1 MKLKLVSIF
10 VLVIVFTA
18 CENQSTVFDDFGS
31 TSVFFPYQ
39 TPARTLVL
47 GDYDLGF
54 NDNDNNGRF
63 EIGVVM
69 SGVYE
74 NTKDRTIHFEL
85 APELINATTLGVDTV
100 NVKMLPASYY
110 TIEKQSPVVIPAGS
124 VNGRIPVQ
132 LSDAFFDDPLSFAN
146 FGDVHYVIPLKITNY
161 EEIDS
166 LLVGVPLVDD
176 PIKIKDEDWQNL
188 PKDYTLF
195 GIKFMNKYSGKHLRR
210 GENVITG
217 TKDSVNVKSGNSVI
231 TAVNEKAVYRAE
243 YIVKDEVTS
252 LTTSGKN
259 QVTNTY
265 RINRGTIPSDD
276 DLSINLQFAD
286 NGDITVS
293 PVEGSNQT
301 VVGTGKWVAEGDE
314 WGGKKHSTIY
324 LDYQFNE
331 STVVEI
337 KKRGRV
343 TDRITVDL
351 LHNVKDTLVMRDRDV
366 KFEEFVINLEKQ

>member
-10 VLVIVFTA
+10 VLVLVFMA
-18 CENQSTVFDDFGS
+18 CENQPTVFDDFGS

-47 GDYDLGF
+47 GNYDLGF

-110 TIEKQSPVVIPAGS
+110 TIEKPSPVVIPAGS
-124 VNGRIPVQ
+124 VNGRIPIQ
-132 LSDAFFDDPLSFAN
+132 LSDAFFDDPLSFAK

-161 EEIDS
+161 EQIDS
-166 LLVGVPLVDD
+166 LLVGVPLVDN
-176 PIKIKDEDWQNL
+176 PIKIKDEDWQKL

-231 TAVNEKAVYRAE
+231 TPVNDKAVYRAE
-243 YIVKDEVTS
+243 YIVKDDVTS
-252 LTTSGKN
+252 LITSGKN

-265 RINRGTIPSDD
+265 RINRGSIPSDD
-276 DLSINLQFAD
+276 DLSINMQFAD

-337 KKRGRV
+337 KKRGKV

-351 LHNVKDTLVMRDRDV
+351 LHHVIDTLVMRDRDV
-366 KFEEFVINLEKQ
+366 KFEEFVIDLEKP

>member
-10 VLVIVFTA
+10 VLVLVFMA
-18 CENQSTVFDDFGS
+18 CENQPTVFDDFGS

-124 VNGRIPVQ
+124 VNGRIPIQ

-161 EEIDS
+161 EQIDS
-166 LLVGVPLVDD
+166 LLVGVPIVDN

-231 TAVNEKAVYRAE
+231 TPVNEKAVYRAE

-252 LTTSGKN
+252 LLTSGKN

-265 RINRGTIPSDD
+265 RINRGSIPSDD
-276 DLSINLQFAD
+276 DLSINIQFAD

-301 VVGTGKWVAEGDE
+301 VVGTGKWVADADE
-314 WGGKKHSTIY
+314 WGGKKRNTIY

-337 KKRGRV
+337 KKRGKV